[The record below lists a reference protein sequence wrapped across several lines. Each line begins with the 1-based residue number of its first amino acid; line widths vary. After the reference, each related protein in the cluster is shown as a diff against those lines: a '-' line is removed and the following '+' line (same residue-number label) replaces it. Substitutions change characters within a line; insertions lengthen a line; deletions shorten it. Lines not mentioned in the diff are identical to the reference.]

1 MNVAIVKYNAGNIY
15 SVVNALKRLGIEPTL
30 TDDAELL
37 MKADKVLFPGQ
48 GHAGEA
54 MDYLRARK
62 LDLLIRDLKQPVFG
76 ICVGQQLLCR
86 HSEEGDTECIGIFDA
101 EVKRF
106 QPQRHE
112 DKVPCM
118 GWQEISL
125 PQPLQKE
132 GGVNPLYKGILS
144 PLSLER
150 QRVGELCSGMGSG
163 EAPYVYF
170 VHSYYVPVCNE
181 TIATADYI
189 LPYSASMH
197 KDNFYTCQFH
207 PEKSGKVGEQI
218 IKNFIDL

>member
-1 MNVAIVKYNAGNIY
+1 MQVAIVKYNAGNIY

-118 GWQEISL
+118 GWNE
-125 PQPLQKE
+125 LQ
-132 GGVNPLYKGILS
+132 VTDNPILKN
-144 PLSLER
+144 L
-150 QRVGELCSGMGSG
+150 GDH
-163 EAPYVYF
+163 PYVYF